1 MFWTFDS
8 VLRVFIRRIDHLNF
22 RGCCWRCWSLCT
34 LVRGF
39 PVFLKL
45 VCGNVPTI
53 YLQLKRS
60 HKSPNSSSLT
70 FNPPSTSFPTPSHD
84 NNNHPHSIVT
94 NGNQH
99 TEIHQ
104 PIRRS
109 HRLQQRQQQRENSK
123 DQSFRWRLEVPSRKL
138 KTNNYNPENT
148 V

>member
-1 MFWTFDS
+1 MEC
-8 VLRVFIRRIDHLNF
+8 
-22 RGCCWRCWSLCT
+22 GWSL
-34 LVRGF
+34 LSWDGVGKE
-39 PVFLKL
+39 VEGGLKVNEDEL
-45 VCGNVPTI
+45 GDDIPTI

-70 FNPPSTSFPTPSHD
+70 FNPPSPSFPTPSHD
-84 NNNHPHSIVT
+84 NNDHPHSIVT

-109 HRLQQRQQQRENSK
+109 HRLQQRQQQRENSN
-123 DQSFRWRLEVPSRKL
+123 DQSFWWRLEVPSRKL